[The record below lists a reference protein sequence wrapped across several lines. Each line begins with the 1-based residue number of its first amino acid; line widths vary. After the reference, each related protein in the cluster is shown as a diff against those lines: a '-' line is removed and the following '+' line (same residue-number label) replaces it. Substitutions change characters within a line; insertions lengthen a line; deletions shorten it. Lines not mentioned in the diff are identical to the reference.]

1 MENGVVEAEYQ
12 ELESQLEACQSEEY
26 QQRSDAEFEN
36 NSDKEEANAVEQ
48 EFFVPER
55 AVFSA
60 LQDRDER

>member
-1 MENGVVEAEYQ
+1 MVEAEYQ

-60 LQDRDER
+60 LQDRDERQT

>member
-1 MENGVVEAEYQ
+1 MVEAEYQ